1 MKSRIDW
8 RVDIPCG
15 GRADLDAHTAAEWE
29 ELQWQ
34 QWRTAA
40 AAAARQAAG
49 PQTPEPWQLRAPATA
64 RDRYG
69 VRGLPGTSYLG
80 PAKGFHGGE

>member
-1 MKSRIDW
+1 MRSRTDW
-8 RVDIPCG
+8 RVDLPCF
-15 GRADLDAHTAAEWE
+15 GRADLSALTLAEWD

-34 QWRTAA
+34 DWRAA

-80 PAKGFHGGE
+80 PAKGFHDGE

>member
-8 RVDIPCG
+8 HVEIPYG
-15 GRADLDAHTAAEWE
+15 GRADLSALTLAEWD

-34 QWRTAA
+34 TWRAEAA
-40 AAAARQAAG
+40 AIHAAAG
-49 PQTPEPWQLRAPATA
+49 PQEPPAWSQRAPAMA

-69 VRGLPGTSYLG
+69 WRGLRGTSYLG
-80 PAKGFHGGE
+80 PALGWHDGE